1 MRIDNYLNI
10 TRFPAQISLTLDRT
24 ASFRE
29 VRHSHPGLEIIYVH
43 EGCGHVVLN
52 QQRYIIQPG
61 TLLYYK
67 PYQQHQVQMNINA
80 ENPYIRSMFLFEPAL
95 LWDYFKPFDFLVR
108 FIETLWKNSH
118 SPQVVQVPNPAE
130 VSDYFSGVAA
140 RFGQRSNASY
150 SMEENTLVLLQILH
164 YLQQVYEHSNRRL
177 GGSTGPHIEYYER
190 ISPAIKQ
197 ILDWVEGHFSDKFE
211 LQTLAR
217 LVHLS
222 PNHLSY
228 LFRKETGTALSE
240 YITSRRLR
248 QAAMMLKLTEQPIRS
263 IGVEVGF
270 DNFSYFCK
278 VFKEKFG
285 ITPSSYR
292 AAQTAGPGITGELS

>member
-1 MRIDNYLNI
+1 MRIDNYLNL

-67 PYQQHQVQMNINA
+67 PYQQHQVQMNIDA

-95 LWDYFKPFDFLVR
+95 LWDY
-108 FIETLWKNSH
+108 
-118 SPQVVQVPNPAE
+118 
-130 VSDYFSGVAA
+130 YFSGVAT

-150 SMEENTLVLLQILH
+150 NMEENTLVLIQILH

-177 GGSTGPHIEYYER
+177 Y
-190 ISPAIKQ
+190 
-197 ILDWVEGHFSDKFE
+197 
-211 LQTLAR
+211 LQ
-217 LVHLS
+217 S
-222 PNHLSY
+222 
-228 LFRKETGTALSE
+228 
-240 YITSRRLR
+240 
-248 QAAMMLKLTEQPIRS
+248 
-263 IGVEVGF
+263 
-270 DNFSYFCK
+270 
-278 VFKEKFG
+278 
-285 ITPSSYR
+285 
-292 AAQTAGPGITGELS
+292 